1 MAQMGTDKSCFCS
14 KGLKRERD
22 SNYTSIVSQN
32 IHGVRMRALIIIAL
46 AIFLTGCNSLSH
58 QENGVTQLDNRGG
71 FSHAGRHIWL
81 EPDGSFTD
89 VRYTDVLDEPQPRTT
104 GRYTLDAEKRLLT
117 LSPEGGEVEHLYRV
131 DYRGQQYWV
140 HADKR
145 ARITQ
150 SGESWLRQISLRVYR
165 ERVGGGYDS

>member
-1 MAQMGTDKSCFCS
+1 
-14 KGLKRERD
+14 
-22 SNYTSIVSQN
+22 
-32 IHGVRMRALIIIAL
+32 MRALLIIAL

-71 FSHAGRHIWL
+71 ISHAGRRVTL
-81 EPDGSFTD
+81 KPDGSFTD
-89 VRYTDVLDEPQPRTT
+89 LRYTDVIGDESATT